1 MVRCASVLLL
11 AVLAQAQTPTY
22 KYNFDEAKVANYALP
37 DPLTLANGQ
46 PVKDVATWTAK
57 RRPELMA
64 LFEDQVYGKT
74 PAGHTDIRVTPP
86 LVDLKALKG
95 KAVRK
100 QVTIYFSDRNDGPHM
115 QVLLYLPPGNTR
127 VPVFVGLNF
136 SGNHTVNADPGII
149 MNDVWVTDPLDPKKR
164 LHQQADERTRGSNA
178 TAWQVEKILA
188 RGYGLATIYYYDIE
202 PDFVGGLAESTRM
215 LFPEPER
222 WSALGVWAWGLSRA
236 VDYLL
241 GDPRLDPKRIGLIG
255 HSRLGKAALWAAA
268 QDHRFSLVISNESG
282 KGGASLLKRGFGET
296 LDHLNGAFP
305 HWFNPAYKEYTGHPE
320 KLPIDGNELL
330 ALIAPR
336 PLYVA
341 SAAEDL
347 GSDPKGEFLSAV
359 NVGRVYSLFGRK
371 GLGVTQMPLV
381 DQAVMHDVGYHV
393 RSGKHD
399 VLEFD
404 WDQYLAFADLHW
416 HPTGK

>member
-1 MVRCASVLLL
+1 
-11 AVLAQAQTPTY
+11 
-22 KYNFDEAKVANYALP
+22 
-37 DPLTLANGQ
+37 
-46 PVKDVATWTAK
+46 
-57 RRPELMA
+57 
-64 LFEDQVYGKT
+64 
-74 PAGHTDIRVTPP
+74 
-86 LVDLKALKG
+86 
-95 KAVRK
+95 
-100 QVTIYFSDRNDGPHM
+100 
-115 QVLLYLPPGNTR
+115 
-127 VPVFVGLNF
+127 
-136 SGNHTVNADPGII
+136 

-188 RGYGLATIYYYDIE
+188 RGYGLATVYYYDIE